1 MLSHFDTISLTSDQ
15 TTAIVRIETFLND
28 NNQVFILKGYAGSG
42 KTTLLKGIVEF
53 LASKERKC
61 CLMAPTGRA
70 AKVINQKTKWG
81 AATIHKTIYSFDE
94 LQEIEI
100 TEEDGGKSFKYFY
113 KLRNDSDIYNTV
125 FIVDEASMLSDKLS
139 EGEFF
144 RFGTGFLLH
153 DLISVTRVQNPGAK
167 TKIIFVGD
175 PAQLPPIGMD
185 FSPALDEKYLSETFN
200 VQVQSAELKEIKR
213 QTGESGILK
222 AAGRIRKCL
231 TSGFFNDFDL
241 RGNNVDII
249 NPKYQDFIKTYTVS
263 ANRKIIIAHKNKT
276 ALDLNQSIRRNKYG
290 DELPIQPGDQII
302 IGGNN
307 YKIGVMNGEFGV
319 VISSGLTIISRRIH
333 FIRKGNISCEIELQW
348 RWIELLF
355 QDESENG
362 KIVKG
367 YMLENYVYGDN
378 YLTPDEQQALYVDFK
393 NRHPGLKPKT
403 PEFKD
408 AIIKDLFF
416 SPILL
421 KFGYAVTCHKAQ
433 GGEWDEAFVFWDRG
447 IKDGFNFYED
457 EHSTIGKTNEDFYRW
472 SYTAITRASK
482 TLQCIN
488 PPYFTS
494 FSNLCFVPVAVQ
506 KSFTELTGNII
517 SPEEILFENEV
528 QIALDSFGL
537 TDAVIP
543 LQDHFLKLRYL
554 AKKRMIDIMKWKKIG
569 YEIHYYFERLS
580 QTAAMK
586 FWING
591 SNDFKSSFQKIP
603 SGTNSEDLYIELSAL
618 IENLYSIII
627 KRDTFDQT
635 LQKIQFEAELEES
648 KPFLKI
654 LYDRV
659 DEICYEKRVTIE
671 AIEHHSWVERYHL
684 LRGNEKAIID
694 FQYNKKGF
702 FTRVL
707 PLNTQCNSGML
718 LNDVASIVDL
728 LLKPVYV
735 I

>member
-1 MLSHFDTISLTSDQ
+1 MLSHFHTISLTSDQ
-15 TTAIVRIETFLND
+15 TKAIVGIETFLND
-28 NNQVFILKGYAGSG
+28 NCQVFILKGYAGSG

-53 LASKERKC
+53 LSSQKRKC
-61 CLMAPTGRA
+61 YLMAPTGRA
-70 AKVINQKTKWG
+70 AKVINQKTKWD
-81 AATIHKTIYSFDE
+81 ATTIHKAIYSFDE
-94 LQEIEI
+94 LEEIEI
-100 TEEDGGKSFKYFY
+100 TEEDGGKSFKYFF
-113 KLRNDSDIYNTV
+113 KLRNDSDIYNSII
-125 FIVDEASMLSDKLS
+125 IVDEASMVSDKLS

-153 DLISVTRVQNPGAK
+153 DLVTFTRVQNPGSK

-185 FSPALDEKYLSETFN
+185 FSPALDEKYLIETFSI
-200 VQVQSAELKEIKR
+200 QVQSAELKEIKR

-241 RGNNVDII
+241 QGNSADII
-249 NPKYQDFIKTYTVS
+249 NLNYQDFINVYNDST
-263 ANRKIIIAHKNKT
+263 RHKIIIAHKNKT
-276 ALDLNQSIRRNKYG
+276 ALDINQSIRKNKYG

-302 IGGNN
+302 IAGNN
-307 YKIGVMNGEFGV
+307 YKIGVMNGEFGI
-319 VISSGLTIISRRIH
+319 VITSGLTTITRRIN
-333 FIRKGNISCEIELQW
+333 FIKKGNIHCEIELQW
-348 RWIELLF
+348 RWVELLF
-355 QDESENG
+355 PDESENG

-378 YLTPDEQQALYVDFK
+378 YITPDEQQALYVDFK
-393 NRHPGLKPKT
+393 NRHPGLKAKT
-403 PEFKD
+403 PELKD

-472 SYTAITRASK
+472 AYTAITRASK
-482 TLQCIN
+482 TLRCIN

-494 FSNLCFVPVAVQ
+494 FSNLSFIPVNVQ
-506 KSFTELTGNII
+506 NAFTDLTGNEIC
-517 SPEEILFENEV
+517 SEELLLKREE
-528 QIALDSFGL
+528 QLALDSLGL
-537 TDAVIP
+537 TEAAIP
-543 LQDHFLKLRYL
+543 LQDHFLKLRFL
-554 AKKRMIDIMKWKKIG
+554 AGKKMIDIIKWKKVG
-569 YEIHYYFERLS
+569 YEIHYYFGRLS
-580 QTAAMK
+580 ETAAIK

-591 SNDFKSSFQKIP
+591 SNDFRSSFQMIP
-603 SGTNSEDLYIELSAL
+603 SGTNSEKLCVELAGQLNFLGSVF
-618 IENLYSIII
+618 I
-627 KRDTFDQT
+627 KRDTHDQI
-635 LQKIQFEAELEES
+635 LSRIQFEIELEES
-648 KPFLKI
+648 KPYLKI
-654 LYDRV
+654 LFDRI
-659 DEICYEKRVTIE
+659 DEICNDKKVEIE
-671 AIEHHSWVERYHL
+671 TIEHHSWVERYHFK
-684 LRGNEKAIID
+684 RGNERAIID

-707 PLNTQCNSGML
+707 PINTHCNSDLL
-718 LNDVASIVDL
+718 LNDVASIVNL
-728 LLKPVYV
+728 LQKPVYV